1 MFCTYCGSQN
11 IEGTKFCGNCGKP
24 LVPVPTQNTDNPN
37 HPVLPHSYVPIPTT
51 MTNNNQKTKISPKWA
66 SIGATLALLC
76 FFLPWLMVSCS
87 GMAVRVSGWQLS
99 TGNYGNGYQN
109 QVQAYPAI
117 FLILLCGLIGFA
129 CLNGKRSGTIAA
141 MAGGV
146 AGVIGMIIVSSNLG
160 SQTSSYYV
168 QVSYEVGYYGEWL
181 GFLIMV
187 GVGFYAFRHMSSQS
201 SSVTSSIQQGNL
213 NNPIAS
219 PPSSQPPVANTVP
232 QREDIRNTKPMYK
245 PCPNCGKSLLR
256 NTNTCPYCEHP
267 VPDRFWYPV

>member
-11 IEGTKFCGNCGKP
+11 SEGTKYCGNCGKP
-24 LVPVPTQNTDNPN
+24 LVPIPTQNTVNPN
-37 HPVLPHSYVPIPTT
+37 LPVPSQSNTATPTVT
-51 MTNNNQKTKISPKWA
+51 VDSSPKTKVGPKWA
-66 SIGATLALLC
+66 SIGASLVLLC
-76 FFLPWLMVSCS
+76 FFMPWLMVSCS

-117 FLILLCGLIGFA
+117 FLILLFGLIGFA
-129 CLNGKRSGTIAA
+129 CLNGKRSGAIAA
-141 MAGGV
+141 MASGV
-146 AGVIGMIIVSSNLG
+146 AGIIGMILVSSNLG
-160 SQTSSYYV
+160 SQTTLYV

-181 GFLIMV
+181 GFLIMA
-187 GVGFYAFRHMSSQS
+187 GVGFFAFKQMSSYS
-201 SSVTSSIQQGNL
+201 SNITPSIRQGNL

-219 PPSSQPPVANTVP
+219 TPSSPPPAANTDP
-232 QREDIRNTKPMYK
+232 QRKEISDKKSVYK

-267 VPDRFWYPV
+267 VPDGFWS